1 MYEFIAVEGNIGS
14 GKTTLAKKMALDYN
28 ANLILESF
36 ARNPFLP
43 KFYKDPNKY
52 AFPLELFFMA
62 ERYQQLNKQN
72 KDLFSEKIIS
82 DYFFVKS
89 QLFAKNNLT
98 NDEFSLFNRL
108 FNIMFS
114 SLRKPDI
121 VVYLY
126 ANIHRLQLNIKKR
139 GREFEQSITDSYLKD
154 IQSTYLDYFRK
165 QSEIPVLVIDVSD
178 VDFVKSKHHYDKIKK
193 VLNLKYDKGIH
204 YLNLL
209 SYSQ

>member
-82 DYFFVKS
+82 DYFFGKS

-139 GREFEQSITDSYLKD
+139 GREFEQSITDNYLKD
-154 IQSTYLDYFRK
+154 IQSTYLDYFSI
-165 QSEIPVLVIDVSD
+165 Q
-178 VDFVKSKHHYDKIKK
+178 
-193 VLNLKYDKGIH
+193 NT
-204 YLNLL
+204 
-209 SYSQ
+209 

>member
-1 MYEFIAVEGNIGS
+1 MMYEFIAVEGNIGS

-108 FNIMFS
+108 FIAITHS
-114 SLRKPDI
+114 SKEKSFDAFVFAISLT
-121 VVYLY
+121 
-126 ANIHRLQLNIKKR
+126 NMQLI
-139 GREFEQSITDSYLKD
+139 D
-154 IQSTYLDYFRK
+154 
-165 QSEIPVLVIDVSD
+165 PLV
-178 VDFVKSKHHYDKIKK
+178 
-193 VLNLKYDKGIH
+193 
-204 YLNLL
+204 
-209 SYSQ
+209 

>member
-1 MYEFIAVEGNIGS
+1 
-14 GKTTLAKKMALDYN
+14 
-28 ANLILESF
+28 
-36 ARNPFLP
+36 
-43 KFYKDPNKY
+43 
-52 AFPLELFFMA
+52 MA
-62 ERYQQLNKQN
+62 ERYPQLNKQN

-139 GREFEQSITDSYLKD
+139 GREFEQSITDS
-154 IQSTYLDYFRK
+154 I
-165 QSEIPVLVIDVSD
+165 
-178 VDFVKSKHHYDKIKK
+178 
-193 VLNLKYDKGIH
+193 
-204 YLNLL
+204 
-209 SYSQ
+209 

>member
-1 MYEFIAVEGNIGS
+1 MMYEFIAIEGNIGS

-126 ANIHRLQLNIKKR
+126 ASIHRLQLNIKKR
-139 GREFEQSITDSYLKD
+139 GREFEQSIADNYLKD

-204 YLNLL
+204 YLNVF
-209 SYSQ
+209 S

>member
-1 MYEFIAVEGNIGS
+1 MYEFIAIEGNIGS

-126 ANIHRLQLNIKKR
+126 ASIHRLQLNIKKR
-139 GREFEQSITDSYLKD
+139 GREFEQSIADNYLKD

-178 VDFVKSKHHYDKIKK
+178 VDFVKSKHQYDKIKK

-204 YLNLL
+204 YLNLF
-209 SYSQ
+209 S